1 MDEHGFEI
9 DMVRTLVVRYP
20 YILSKSSKELTRFF
34 EIMANQGI
42 TEEETMRALL
52 DCPKLISRKDLEH
65 QIKEIQFIFRLYH
78 GITEQE
84 VNDIFRSFPYL
95 YLCEIHKIQ
104 KFMGEFR
111 KYRFTKEQIIRVVS
125 H

>member
-65 QIKEIQFIFRLYH
+65 QIKEIHMAATKPAKKVNEVKMLMSVIRRL
-78 GITEQE
+78 
-84 VNDIFRSFPYL
+84 
-95 YLCEIHKIQ
+95 EISTAVFVQ
-104 KFMGEFR
+104 AESPVAAR
-111 KYRFTKEQIIRVVS
+111 PDPPSES
-125 H
+125 L